1 MSTKTEYENF
11 LTWLHARAGVT
22 EDVKR
27 VANTVHTHF
36 DRIERTSSNQ
46 GQRSRT
52 LTPLLTNNFSQ
63 IASAAP
69 AIAGGPQL
77 AAQTWVRLS
86 QIVVGPFRGFR
97 VQETFDLNK
106 RIVLFYGQN
115 GTGKTSFCEAL
126 EYALLG
132 EVEEAGHKRI
142 SANDYLRN
150 VHARRFD
157 IPTLSAVNAE
167 GVASRVTSNPDA
179 YRFCFVEKNRIEAFS
194 RMSSRTPA
202 QRTELIAA
210 LFGMEGFSEFVRNFN
225 ADLTGSLTLT
235 ARKGAELATKRQQLA
250 ADQNLVNTQ
259 VTRSQALTDQET
271 ALATQFRAGGNY
283 AYLLAAIG
291 TEAQSGRLQE
301 LDGLLAAPTSR
312 EIGET
317 LDGIQTKRRLVTEAR
332 AALNGLNAELD
343 ARRAEVNF
351 KSLYVALQGLEQ
363 ENLNYCPA
371 CTTPLTGDEAVL
383 RNPFQRAREG
393 MAQLSTL
400 GELQRRQ
407 TEAQTQLRRDTET
420 LNVALTRLSG
430 MVVENLNTAPLIHL
444 LRMAEVGQQP
454 AWFDTLD
461 VEIDGA
467 VEGRSNTP
475 WLIAKVV
482 ATLAQNLDETTRQQ
496 NANRVTLLKEQT
508 RLRDFQLRAR
518 EITALQT
525 RLAQD
530 IENAETNIQNFNTV
544 NARLITEAETERQ
557 TIEAH
562 RPVDAAYLRF
572 LELLRTYRDQLP
584 QALTANLSDTTRD
597 LFNAFNRYDHEGD
610 KLAQLRLPTND
621 TGRILISFNSH
632 PQDLHDAL
640 LILSEGHIRCLGL
653 AILVAK
659 NIQQGCPLLLFDDA
673 VNAIDDEHRLG
684 IRDTL
689 FDSPAFAEKQLVIT
703 CHGEEMIKDIENV
716 LGHQQAQA
724 DCLSYTFLPHEG
736 DRVIRVVTGQTRNYI
751 LEARRALADG
761 RNRAALGHARRATE
775 AVTAR
780 TWKFLGN
787 LNQGELRLKMERQR
801 APIELNDLAAQLKRN
816 IDAVAFQHVR
826 KARLTQGYTDMLV
839 PRAWAVI
846 NAGTH
851 EEAGRPEFPPEVI
864 RGVVDNLA
872 MLDEVL
878 SGRYDRENQPV

>member
-1 MSTKTEYENF
+1 MSTKTDYENF
-11 LTWLHARAGVT
+11 LTWLHTRAGVS

-36 DRIERTSSNQ
+36 DRIESTSSNQ
-46 GQRSRT
+46 GQRSKM
-52 LTPLLTNNFSQ
+52 LTPFLANNFPQ
-63 IASAAP
+63 IAYTSPVISGA
-69 AIAGGPQL
+69 PQL

-86 QIVVGPFRGFR
+86 QIVVSPFRGFR
-97 VQETFDLNK
+97 AQETFDLNK
-106 RIVLFYGQN
+106 RIVLVYGQN

-126 EYALLG
+126 EHALLG

-150 VHARRFD
+150 VHADRFEV
-157 IPTLSAVNAE
+157 PTLSAVDAQE
-167 GVASRVTSNPDA
+167 VGSRVTSNPDA

-210 LFGMEGFSEFVRNFN
+210 LFGMEGFSEFVKNFN

-235 ARKGAELATKRQQLA
+235 ARKGVELATKRQQHA

-259 VTRSQALTDQET
+259 ITRRQALTDQET
-271 ALATQFRAGGNY
+271 ALATQFRAGGDY
-283 AYLLAAIG
+283 ADLLAAIG
-291 TEAQSGRLQE
+291 TEVQSGRLQE
-301 LDGLLAAPTSR
+301 LDGLLATSTSR

-332 AALNGLNAELD
+332 AALARLNAELD
-343 ARRAEVNF
+343 ARRADVNF
-351 KSLYVALQGLEQ
+351 KSLYEALQGLEQ
-363 ENLNYCPA
+363 ENLDYCPA
-371 CTTPLTGDEAVL
+371 CTTPLIGDKSVL
-383 RNPFQRAREG
+383 RNPFQRARDG

-400 GELQRRQ
+400 AELQRRQ
-407 TEAQTQLRRDTET
+407 AEAQTQLRREAEI
-420 LNVALTRLSG
+420 LKASLSSLSG
-430 MVVENLNTAPLIHL
+430 MAVENLDTAPLIHL
-444 LRMAEVGQQP
+444 LQMAEVGQQP

-467 VEGRSNTP
+467 VEGQSNTP
-475 WLIAKVV
+475 WMIANVL
-482 ATLAQNLDETTRQQ
+482 AMRAQNLDEATRQQ
-496 NANRVTLLKEQT
+496 NANRVTHLQEQT

-518 EITALQT
+518 EITTLQT

-530 IENAETNIQNFNTV
+530 IANAQANIQNFNTV
-544 NARLITEAETERQ
+544 NSRLITEAEIERQ

-562 RPVDAAYLRF
+562 KPIDTAYLRF
-572 LELLRTYRDQLP
+572 LELLKKYRDQLP
-584 QALTANLSDTTRD
+584 QALTANLSNTTRD

-610 KLAQLRLPTND
+610 KLAQLKLPTND

-632 PQDLHDAL
+632 PKELHDAL
-640 LILSEGHIRCLGL
+640 QILSEGHIRCLGL

-659 NIQQGCPLLLFDDA
+659 NIQQGCPLLIFDDA

-689 FDSPAFAEKQLVIT
+689 FDNPEFANKQLVIT

-724 DCLSYTFLPHEG
+724 ECLSYTFLPHEG
-736 DRVIRVVTGQTRNYI
+736 DRVIRVVTGETRNYI
-751 LEARRALADG
+751 LEARQALAAG

-780 TWKFLGN
+780 TWKFLGKIN
-787 LNQGELRLKMERQR
+787 HGELRLKMERQR
-801 APIELNDLAAQLKRN
+801 APIELNDLAMQLKRS
-816 IDAVAFQHVR
+816 IELTSFQHVR
-826 KARLTQGYTDMLV
+826 KARLTQGYTDMLN
-839 PRAWAVI
+839 PRAWALI

-851 EEAGRPEFPPEVI
+851 EEDGRLEFPPECI
-864 RGVVDNLA
+864 REVVDNLA

-878 SGRYDRENQPV
+878 SGRYDQ